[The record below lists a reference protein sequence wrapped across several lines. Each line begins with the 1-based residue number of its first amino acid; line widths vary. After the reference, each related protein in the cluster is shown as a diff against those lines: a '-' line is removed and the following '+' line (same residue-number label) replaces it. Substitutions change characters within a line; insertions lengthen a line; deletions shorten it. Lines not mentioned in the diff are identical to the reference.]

1 MVDTSVEHV
10 VQDAAGG
17 FPNVKIKVEFDM
29 HGLTIHRMSPEEDN
43 SSYIC
48 LDLQD
53 GEIRVYAC
61 NDACEESQDYKIAS
75 WGDFGFKDLD

>member
-10 VQDAAGG
+10 VQDATGG
-17 FPNVKIKVEFDM
+17 FPDVKIKVEFDL

-43 SSYIC
+43 SSCIC

-53 GEIRVYAC
+53 GEIRVYTMILA
-61 NDACEESQDYKIAS
+61 ESKVDKIAS